1 MPVASETA
9 TPFMFGHYLFRW
21 WSSRFSQVIQLNDSS
36 MMSQELT
43 DKVVEEVRAV
53 LAVEDTRIGEVFRL
67 LRDGKSEAEIAEIYE
82 TQTGGWVY
90 SYRRIISFLES
101 GLVPTAPSVKRHLIS
116 SYRSFL
122 NRHNLTLSPEVA
134 TEMRVRLAVLETPS
148 REEPGDELTFLVL
161 RKKEELALR
170 QAVTGIYVYTLPH
183 YYNQPLQP
191 SEDDILADRTLMK
204 VGKSDAD
211 VIRRFRQQERNTAL
225 PEDPLLL
232 RIYTSVEGK
241 GDVERR
247 FHLLLSAADHRRN
260 KSRVAGSEWFLT
272 SLKFLDALA
281 ADMGLT
287 QYFVLTEEE

>member
-1 MPVASETA
+1 
-9 TPFMFGHYLFRW
+9 
-21 WSSRFSQVIQLNDSS
+21 
-36 MMSQELT
+36 MSQELIE
-43 DKVVEEVRAV
+43 KVAEEVKSV

-67 LRDGKSEAEIAEIYE
+67 LRDGKSEIEIASLYE
-82 TQTGGWVY
+82 TQTGWVY
-90 SYRRIISFLES
+90 TYRRFINSLETGELPS
-101 GLVPTAPSVKRHLIS
+101 APSVKRQMIS
-116 SYRSFL
+116 TYRSFIGR
-122 NRHNLTLSPEVA
+122 NIAEFSPEVIQ
-134 TEMRVRLAVLETPS
+134 ELQNRLAIMSAPS
-148 REEPGDELTFLVL
+148 SDPPGDEPAVLIL

-170 QAVTGIYVYTLPH
+170 EAVTGIYVYTLPH

-191 SEDDILADRTLMK
+191 SEDDVLADRTLMK
-204 VGKSDAD
+204 VGKSDSD

-260 KSRVAGSEWFLT
+260 KSRAAGSEWFLT

-281 ADMGLT
+281 ADMALT
-287 QYFVLTEEE
+287 QYFALEEI

>member
-1 MPVASETA
+1 
-9 TPFMFGHYLFRW
+9 
-21 WSSRFSQVIQLNDSS
+21 
-36 MMSQELT
+36 MSQELIE
-43 DKVVEEVRAV
+43 KVAEEVRAV

-67 LRDGKSEAEIAEIYE
+67 LRDGKSEIDIAALYE
-82 TQTGGWVY
+82 TQTGWVY
-90 SYRRIISFLES
+90 SYRRFIMSLETGELPS
-101 GLVPTAPSVKRHLIS
+101 APSVKRQMIS
-116 SYRSFL
+116 TYRSFIGR
-122 NRHNLTLSPEVA
+122 NIAEFSPEV
-134 TEMRVRLAVLETPS
+134 TQELQNRLALMSAPS
-148 REEPGDELTFLVL
+148 SDPPGDEPTLLIL

-170 QAVTGIYVYTLPH
+170 EAVTGIYVYTLPH

-191 SEDDILADRTLMK
+191 SEDDVLADRTLMK
-204 VGKSDAD
+204 VGKSDSD

-281 ADMGLT
+281 TDMALT
-287 QYFVLTEEE
+287 QYFALEEI

>member
-1 MPVASETA
+1 
-9 TPFMFGHYLFRW
+9 
-21 WSSRFSQVIQLNDSS
+21 
-36 MMSQELT
+36 MS
-43 DKVVEEVRAV
+43 
-53 LAVEDTRIGEVFRL
+53 
-67 LRDGKSEAEIAEIYE
+67 
-82 TQTGGWVY
+82 
-90 SYRRIISFLES
+90 
-101 GLVPTAPSVKRHLIS
+101 APSS
-116 SYRSFL
+116 D
-122 NRHNLTLSPEVA
+122 P
-134 TEMRVRLAVLETPS
+134 
-148 REEPGDELTFLVL
+148 PGDEPTLLIL

-170 QAVTGIYVYTLPH
+170 EAVTGIYVYTLPH

-191 SEDDILADRTLMK
+191 SEDDVLADRTLMK
-204 VGKSDAD
+204 VGKSDSD

-281 ADMGLT
+281 TDMALT
-287 QYFVLTEEE
+287 QYFALEEI

>member
-1 MPVASETA
+1 
-9 TPFMFGHYLFRW
+9 MFDHYLSGW
-21 WSSRFSQVIQLNDSS
+21 WSSRFIQEIDRNELS
-36 MMSQELT
+36 MMSQELIE
-43 DKVVEEVRAV
+43 KVAEEVKAV

-67 LRDGKSEAEIAEIYE
+67 LRDGKSEIDIAALYE
-82 TQTGGWVY
+82 TQTGWVY
-90 SYRRIISFLES
+90 QYRGFINSLET
-101 GLVPTAPSVKRHLIS
+101 GELPSALTVKRHMIS
-116 SYRSFL
+116 KYRSFISR
-122 NRHNLTLSPEVA
+122 NITALSPEV
-134 TEMRVRLAVLETPS
+134 TQELQNRLALMSAPS
-148 REEPGDELTFLVL
+148 SDPPGDEPTLLIL

-170 QAVTGIYVYTLPH
+170 EAVTGIYVYTLPH

-191 SEDDILADRTLMK
+191 SEDDVLADRTLMK
-204 VGKSDAD
+204 VGKSDSD

-260 KSRVAGSEWFLT
+260 KSRAAGSEWFLT

-281 ADMGLT
+281 TDMGLA
-287 QYFVLTEEE
+287 QYFALTEEE

>member
-1 MPVASETA
+1 MSE
-9 TPFMFGHYLFRW
+9 
-21 WSSRFSQVIQLNDSS
+21 
-36 MMSQELT
+36 ELT
-43 DKVVEEVRAV
+43 DKVAEEVRAV

-67 LRDGKSEAEIAEIYE
+67 LRDGKSEVEIAEIYE
-82 TQTGGWVY
+82 TQTGWVY
-90 SYRRIISFLES
+90 QYRGFINSLET
-101 GLVPTAPSVKRHLIS
+101 GKLPSALTVKRHMIS
-116 SYRSFL
+116 TYRSFISR
-122 NRHNLTLSPEVA
+122 NFTALSPDVTQELQN
-134 TEMRVRLAVLETPS
+134 RLAIMSAPS
-148 REEPGDELTFLVL
+148 SDPPGDEPAVLIL

-170 QAVTGIYVYTLPH
+170 EAVTGIYVYTLPH

-211 VIRRFRQQERNTAL
+211 VIRRFREQQRNTAL

-260 KSRVAGSEWFLT
+260 KSRAAGSEWFLT

-281 ADMGLT
+281 ADMALT
-287 QYFVLTEEE
+287 QYFALTEEE

>member
-1 MPVASETA
+1 
-9 TPFMFGHYLFRW
+9 MFDHYLSGW
-21 WSSRFSQVIQLNDSS
+21 WSSRFIQEIDRNELS

-43 DKVVEEVRAV
+43 EKVAEEVRAV

-67 LRDGKSEAEIAEIYE
+67 LRDGKSELDIAEMYG
-82 TQTGGWVY
+82 TQTGWVY
-90 SYRRIISFLES
+90 TYRRFITSLETGELPS
-101 GLVPTAPSVKRHLIS
+101 APTVKRQMITT
-116 SYRSFL
+116 YRSFISR
-122 NRHNLTLSPEVA
+122 NITAFSPDVTYELQN
-134 TEMRVRLAVLETPS
+134 RLAVMSTPS
-148 REEPGDELTFLVL
+148 SDPPGDEPAVLIL

-170 QAVTGIYVYTLPH
+170 EAVTGIYVYTLPH

-191 SEDDILADRTLMK
+191 SEDDVLADRTLMK

-281 ADMGLT
+281 ADMALT
-287 QYFVLTEEE
+287 QYFALEEI